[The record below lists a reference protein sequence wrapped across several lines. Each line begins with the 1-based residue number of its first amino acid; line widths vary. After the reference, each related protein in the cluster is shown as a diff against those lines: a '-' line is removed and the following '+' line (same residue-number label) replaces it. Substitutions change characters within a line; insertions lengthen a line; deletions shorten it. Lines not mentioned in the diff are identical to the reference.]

1 MTSKSSG
8 DVLYRV
14 LLKTKA
20 LRTGVFKLSSGT
32 LSPYFINMRITL
44 SHPSAFSSLVGVYCH
59 IVQSSDILESQE
71 YICGI
76 PTSGLPFASAVAY
89 TLGKALV
96 YVKAKGETH
105 RGERMIEGVVK
116 AGSSAILL
124 DDVVGTGLTLASA
137 SEAVRRQGGIVTD
150 AVALLDRE
158 EGGRAHLRSNGVE
171 LHVAAGITDIAQRLL
186 EDGVIDDDMFKNVT
200 AQTTS
205 RKIDR
210 NPRSDR

>member
-1 MTSKSSG
+1 MTSKSPE

-14 LLKTKA
+14 LLKTEA

-32 LSPYFINMRITL
+32 LSPYFINMRLTL
-44 SHPSAFSSLVGVYCH
+44 SYPSAFSSLVAVYCH
-59 IVQSSDILESQE
+59 IVQSSEILESQE

-76 PTSGLPFASAVAY
+76 PTSGLPFASAVAHS
-89 TLGKALV
+89 LGKALI
-96 YVKAKGETH
+96 YVKGKGETH
-105 RGERMIEGVVK
+105 RGERMIEGVLK
-116 AGSSAILL
+116 AGSSAVML

-150 AVALLDRE
+150 AIALLDRE
-158 EGGRAHLRSNGVE
+158 EGGRALLRSNGVE
-171 LHVAAGITDIAQRLL
+171 LHSAAAITDIAQRLL
-186 EDGVIDDDMFKNVT
+186 DDGVIDDDIFKNVT

-210 NPRSDR
+210 SKPEKQ

>member
-1 MTSKSSG
+1 VTSKSPE
-8 DVLYRV
+8 DILYRV
-14 LLKTKA
+14 LLKTEA

-32 LSPYFINMRITL
+32 LSPYFVNMRLTL
-44 SHPSAFSSLVGVYCH
+44 SYPSAFSSLVGVYRH
-59 IVQSSDILESQE
+59 IVQSSGILESQE

-76 PTSGLPFASAVAY
+76 PTSGLPFASAAAY
-89 TLGKALV
+89 SLGKALI

-105 RGERMIEGVVK
+105 PRERMIEGVLK

-124 DDVVGTGLTLASA
+124 DDVVGTGFTLASA

-158 EGGRAHLRSNGVE
+158 EGGRALLRSNGVE
-171 LHVAAGITDIAQRLL
+171 LHVAAGIKDIAQRLL
-186 EDGVIDDDMFKNVT
+186 DDGVIDDDVFKNVT
-200 AQTTS
+200 AETTS

-210 NPRSDR
+210 SKSGE